1 MVAKYNM
8 SEKCIDEKG
17 ILDYGNTELLKVYL
31 YVHISICLVVAESEG
46 EKGDCETN
54 FSVLL

>member
-8 SEKCIDEKG
+8 SEKSIF
-17 ILDYGNTELLKVYL
+17 DYGNAERLQVYL
-31 YVHISICLVVAESEG
+31 YVHISICLVVAQCEG

-54 FSVLL
+54 LSVLL